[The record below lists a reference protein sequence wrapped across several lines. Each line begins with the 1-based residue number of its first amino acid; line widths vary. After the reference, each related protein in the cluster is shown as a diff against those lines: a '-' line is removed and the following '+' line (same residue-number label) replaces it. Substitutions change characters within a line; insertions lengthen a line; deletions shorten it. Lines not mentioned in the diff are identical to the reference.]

1 MKILTIDVGNTS
13 CTLGLVEGRNII
25 STEEVPT
32 ESLKS
37 VDSGIFIDTITP
49 QLKKAEGISFC
60 SVVPDINTNLKT
72 LLKKFSL
79 PVFHLTHETCK
90 GLPLSYPKPVE
101 IGQDRL
107 ANAIA
112 AQTFFSVPAIVIDM
126 GTAVTFDII
135 SSRGGY
141 EGGIIA
147 PGLSVITHYL
157 HEQTALLP
165 ELKEEDLL
173 SVEGAIGKSTVHAM
187 KLGVAIGFSGMID
200 ALLKR
205 VLSEMKARNE
215 PNPIV
220 LSTGGSIANLL
231 AVVTARDAH
240 DLKSSDFSKTVVY
253 LTEQTHHSIHKAL
266 RTAGLKECVLRYVP
280 LDYRFRMETNALE
293 KTIKADKKAGLNPWL
308 IAAAAGTTDT
318 GAVDPLEDIADI
330 AAARRLWLHVD
341 GAYGASFALCPQG
354 KKKLKG
360 VERSDSMIVNPHKGM
375 FLPLGSGV
383 ILVREGKYLLQ
394 AHHSDAS
401 YLQDKDILASPDEVS
416 PTDLSLEL
424 TRPFRGLR
432 LWLPLKILGVAPFR
446 AALSEKLL
454 LAQYFYKKIQQVDRF
469 EMGPFP
475 DLSIVTFR
483 YIPQRGD
490 VNQFNQKLVN
500 AIQKDGRIFISSTT
514 LDGKF
519 TLRLAVLG
527 FRTHLDTIDQAIEIL
542 QEKVRTIAG
551 G

>member
-1 MKILTIDVGNTS
+1 MIEEIKKLEKLSSVLDPDADERHRLREKIINYTEAFL
-13 CTLGLVEGRNII
+13 EGMPQQKSYVDTDDKGIGIMDSPI
-25 STEEVPT
+25 SDEPI
-32 ESLKS
+32 SL
-37 VDSGIFIDTITP
+37 D
-49 QLKKAEGISFC
+49 E
-60 SVVPDINTNLKT
+60 
-72 LLKKFSL
+72 
-79 PVFHLTHETCK
+79 
-90 GLPLSYPKPVE
+90 
-101 IGQDRL
+101 
-107 ANAIA
+107 
-112 AQTFFSVPAIVIDM
+112 
-126 GTAVTFDII
+126 
-135 SSRGGY
+135 
-141 EGGIIA
+141 
-147 PGLSVITHYL
+147 
-157 HEQTALLP
+157 AL
-165 ELKEEDLL
+165 
-173 SVEGAIGKSTVHAM
+173 
-187 KLGVAIGFSGMID
+187 
-200 ALLKR
+200 ALLKAH
-205 VLSEMKARNE
+205 VDTPGEMVGPAGNLGYI
-215 PNPIV
+215 P
-220 LSTGGSIANLL
+220 LGGLYPSALADFMASIFNRYASVFFSAPGATQVERMLLRWIADMIGYPQSAAGDFTSGGRIANLL

-240 DLKSSDFSKTVVY
+240 DLKAADFSKTVVY
-253 LTEQTHHSIHKAL
+253 LTEQTHHSIRKAL
-266 RTAGLKECVLRYVP
+266 RTAGLKECVLRYVS

-318 GAVDPLEDIADI
+318 GAIDPLENIADI
-330 AAARRLWLHVD
+330 AAAHRLWLHVD

-360 VERSDSMIVNPHKGM
+360 IERSDSMIVNPHKGM

-542 QEKVRTIAG
+542 QEKVRAIAG